1 MAVDVLIENARI
13 VDGTGAAA
21 RYGGVAVSEGRI
33 AGVGDVSGPAKR
45 VIDADGLTVTPGFFD
60 THTHYDAQLCW
71 DRLAT
76 SSCWHG
82 VTTVLTGNCGYGLA
96 PARPEHVDY
105 LTRLMARVEGMPL
118 NVLQEGVPFEWES
131 FPDYLD
137 FLGRKLGVNVAA
149 QVAHSP
155 LRYFVMGP
163 DSQDRAATDAEIS
176 EMQRLLATAMDA
188 GAVGLSTLKAGFQRG
203 VDGRAV
209 PSQKAEPE
217 EVYAL
222 GEVLRQKGR
231 GIITVS
237 PFPGASHISPEFRAF
252 LVDLSDKTGRP
263 VIWNQFQHRWD
274 MPDEWRNL
282 LAFMEEAAAKGTN
295 IYAVS
300 KCQSLD
306 LELNLNRTTLFDTFP
321 VWRETLNQPHA
332 AKRRLLADPAH
343 RVKLREE
350 FDAPPAAGAMV
361 NRNLLMRVQN
371 VDLPRNKAAEGRLV
385 LDLAAE
391 AGKHP
396 VDYFLD
402 LALEEDLQTRFL
414 FKGMMNGDP
423 AAVEQIIKSPYCLPG
438 VSDAGAHLD
447 MDCGVDFIA
456 LFLRHWVGE
465 VGVMSFEEAIRRL
478 TSMPANLLG
487 LTDRGV
493 LAEGMAADIA
503 MFDADRLDAL
513 PRELLPDL
521 PGGAKRIIQRAQGVK
536 AVMVNGEI
544 VIEDGEHTGAWPGR
558 VLPGAN

>member
-33 AGVGDVSGPAKR
+33 TGVGDVGGPAKR

-96 PARPEHVDY
+96 PARAEHVDY

-118 NVLQEGVPFEWES
+118 DVLQEGVPFEWES

-137 FLGRKLGVNVAA
+137 FLGRQLGVNVAA

-163 DSQDRAATDAEIS
+163 DSQDRAATEAEVG
-176 EMQRLLATAMDA
+176 EMQRHLALAMDA
-188 GAVGLSTLKAGFQRG
+188 GAVGLSTLKASFQQG

-209 PSQKAEPE
+209 PSQKAELE
-217 EVYAL
+217 EIYAL
-222 GEVLRQKGR
+222 GDVLRQKGR

-282 LAFMEEAAAKGTN
+282 LAFMEEAVGKGAN

-306 LELNLNRTTLFDTFP
+306 LELNLNHTTMFDTFP
-321 VWRETLNQPHA
+321 AWRETLKKPHEE
-332 AKRRLLADPAH
+332 KCRLLADPGH
-343 RVKLREE
+343 RAKLREE
-350 FDAPPAAGAMV
+350 FDAPPAMGTMV
-361 NRNLLMRVQN
+361 NRNRLMRVQSTN
-371 VDLPRNKAAEGRLV
+371 LPQNKATEGRLV
-385 LDLAAE
+385 LELAAE

-478 TSMPANLLG
+478 TSMPANVLG

-493 LAEGMAADIA
+493 LEEGRAADIV

-513 PRELLPDL
+513 PRELRPDL

-544 VIEDGEHTGAWPGR
+544 VIEDGEHTGVWPGR

>member
-13 VDGTGAAA
+13 VDGTGADA

-33 AGVGDVSGPAKR
+33 VGVGEVSGPAKR

-163 DSQDRAATDAEIS
+163 ESQDRAATDAEIS

-188 GAVGLSTLKAGFQRG
+188 GAVGLSTLKASFQRG

-222 GEVLRQKGR
+222 GDVLRQKGR
-231 GIITVS
+231 GIITVLPS
-237 PFPGASHISPEFRAF
+237 PARRTSHRSSGRS
-252 LVDLSDKTGRP
+252 LS
-263 VIWNQFQHRWD
+263 I
-274 MPDEWRNL
+274 
-282 LAFMEEAAAKGTN
+282 
-295 IYAVS
+295 
-300 KCQSLD
+300 
-306 LELNLNRTTLFDTFP
+306 
-321 VWRETLNQPHA
+321 
-332 AKRRLLADPAH
+332 
-343 RVKLREE
+343 
-350 FDAPPAAGAMV
+350 
-361 NRNLLMRVQN
+361 
-371 VDLPRNKAAEGRLV
+371 
-385 LDLAAE
+385 
-391 AGKHP
+391 
-396 VDYFLD
+396 
-402 LALEEDLQTRFL
+402 
-414 FKGMMNGDP
+414 
-423 AAVEQIIKSPYCLPG
+423 
-438 VSDAGAHLD
+438 
-447 MDCGVDFIA
+447 
-456 LFLRHWVGE
+456 
-465 VGVMSFEEAIRRL
+465 
-478 TSMPANLLG
+478 
-487 LTDRGV
+487 
-493 LAEGMAADIA
+493 
-503 MFDADRLDAL
+503 
-513 PRELLPDL
+513 
-521 PGGAKRIIQRAQGVK
+521 
-536 AVMVNGEI
+536 
-544 VIEDGEHTGAWPGR
+544 
-558 VLPGAN
+558 